1 MAPYQQLAFIIGD
14 VTGERLRQLAE
25 SELDT
30 SNVVP
35 VDFETFIRPVKRRP
49 KGPPRG
55 IPTDEEKNRM
65 RELAAIAAKTTRAD
79 GSALGENPAPDDL
92 AAVEENLAVRKA
104 SEELSALIIGAK
116 RRNVIWADID

>member
-1 MAPYQQLAFIIGD
+1 
-14 VTGERLRQLAE
+14 
-25 SELDT
+25 
-30 SNVVP
+30 
-35 VDFETFIRPVKRRP
+35 
-49 KGPPRG
+49 
-55 IPTDEEKNRM
+55 M

-116 RRNVIWADID
+116 RRNVIWADIDEACGYKRGSAGAQASRTAMVRCRRRCAAIRPPAPGAFERLAEDRSAR